1 MKRTSQK
8 NAFTL
13 VELLV
18 VITIIGILISLLLPA
33 VQAAREAARRL
44 QCSNNAK
51 QVALAMHLYHE
62 ANNQFPPGYGYFP
75 ADRPYG
81 GGVSGPEWAWPTR
94 LFAFMEQPA
103 LADAIAPY
111 WSYMSGDM
119 ATPPT
124 ALQPVYTMNISSWQC
139 PSDSTVAHPMNE
151 NYKCV
156 SASSGGMPNAR
167 LSYAACLGI
176 GPMEGTIVSTSKL
189 ATGLSSSERVK
200 GSFGYNYGAR
210 IDEIRD
216 GTSNTTM
223 LSELVAGGECTT
235 RGSVTY
241 DEGPIFMADH
251 CPNDP
256 TPDIVRWCDESD
268 GVDGAV
274 SPCLRGGTWTGGSLS
289 ALNMVVQIS
298 RSAHPGG
305 VVSAL
310 CDGSTRFVNNSINLS
325 TWQYLATPAGG
336 EVVSGD
342 Y

>member
-1 MKRTSQK
+1 MKRSPQR

-44 QCSNNAK
+44 QCTNNAK

-62 ANNQFPPGYGYFP
+62 ANGQFPPGYGYFP
-75 ADRPYG
+75 SSKPYG
-81 GGVSGPEWAWPTR
+81 GNSSGPEWPWCVR
-94 LFAFMEQPA
+94 LFPFFEQQA
-103 LADAIAPY
+103 LADLIAPY
-111 WSYMSGDM
+111 WSQNPGDM
-119 ATPPT
+119 TTSPDVLKPVFTTKIAT
-124 ALQPVYTMNISSWQC
+124 WQC
-139 PSDSTVAHPMNE
+139 PSDAT
-151 NYKCV
+151 
-156 SASSGGMPNAR
+156 ASSFINATGKCGYGNIPIAR
-167 LSYAACLGI
+167 ISYAACLGI
-176 GPMEGTIVSTSKL
+176 GPMEGTIVSANKL
-189 ATGLSSSERVK
+189 ATGLSSSERVQ
-200 GSFGYNYGAR
+200 GSFGYNYGAS
-210 IDEIRD
+210 INQIRD
-216 GTSNTTM
+216 GTSNTTL
-223 LSELVAGGECTT
+223 LSEIVGGGECTV
-235 RGSVTY
+235 RGEQTY

-256 TPDIVRWCDESD
+256 TPDIVRWCDEAD

-274 SPCLRGGTWTGGSLS
+274 APCLRGSTWTGGTLS
-289 ALNMVVQIS
+289 TLNMVVQIS
-298 RSAHPGG
+298 RSAHSGG

-310 CDGSTRFVNNSINLS
+310 CDGSTRFVSNSISLT